1 MKIFYRYNSAVE
13 LVPLR
18 DLSVFLPVFQDQ
30 FILNKIKNTIKN
42 MFISPFSGRESFSD
56 WSETQ
61 KRSLL
66 FLVEILI
73 VQRAKGL

>member
-1 MKIFYRYNSAVE
+1 
-13 LVPLR
+13 
-18 DLSVFLPVFQDQ
+18 
-30 FILNKIKNTIKN
+30 

-73 VQRAKGL
+73 VQRAKRL